1 MYGNS
6 VAGTA
11 LGHAQRHVGRDFGVP
26 GDDGQEEAEEGGVAL
41 ERVVVL
47 IIVQTIKHTHTHSH
61 ARARTARTPLM
72 HTRDPTRR
80 SPYPVHSYLR
90 TVSM

>member
-1 MYGNS
+1 MTG
-6 VAGTA
+6 AA
-11 LGHAQRHVGRDFGVP
+11 LGHAVSHVEEDFEVP
-26 GDDGQEEAEEGGVAL
+26 RVVGQEKAGEGGVAL

-47 IIVQTIKHTHTHSH
+47 IVVQTIKHTHTHSH